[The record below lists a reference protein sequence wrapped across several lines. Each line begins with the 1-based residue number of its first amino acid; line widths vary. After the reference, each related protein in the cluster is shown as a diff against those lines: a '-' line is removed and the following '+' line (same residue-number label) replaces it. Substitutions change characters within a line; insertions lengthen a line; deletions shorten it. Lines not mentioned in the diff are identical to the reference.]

1 MKKSYCSISILFVA
15 LVFCMATLGAQN
27 VGSILGSVTDATG
40 AVLPGV
46 EIELQNVNTGATRVV
61 VTDDEGSYRARNLS
75 LGTYRVSASLPGFQT
90 AVRSDI
96 VLTIGREAVLN
107 LQLAIGEISEQVE
120 VTGDA
125 PLVETTS
132 SQLSALVDRQQI
144 ADLPLN
150 TRDFAGLIE
159 LQAGTTN
166 YRSNEGDLSLGMGAR
181 ISVSGA
187 RPNASSFSLDG
198 TDITN
203 PIGLLPSG
211 VSGSQLGIEAVREF
225 KLLTSNYTAEH
236 GRAGGAAIVAVS
248 QSGTNAFH
256 GSLYEYHRND
266 NLDAREFF
274 VGEKEEYKQNQFGFS
289 LGGPIARDQLF
300 FFVSYEGLRET
311 RPRTF
316 NSDVP
321 TEAVR
326 QGILPDPSIVID
338 PVVLPYVNLYPLPNG
353 VEAADG
359 WSAAHHR
366 TDTRTTNQDYLA
378 VRMDY
383 EVGNHS
389 FFGRY
394 TLDDSAQT
402 NPTNFEMYIRQGTV
416 RNQYVS
422 LEGRSVLSPRFLNTA
437 RIGFARNYLFDVL
450 EDGPNVPD
458 PSLSFLS
465 GRPFGGISGLDDIS
479 SLQGWSGFNQRLV
492 NGDSYQFNDD
502 MTYDLGSHSL
512 KFGAGTTYHIFDK
525 NNLGRWG
532 GSWQYRGFDDFLE
545 NGSPSRFRLA
555 LAEADPFRTY
565 ISWLTR
571 FYIQDDFQVRP
582 NLTLNIGLRY
592 EYVTVPSERYGRMA
606 NVIHFRDPTSTVGP
620 NIFKNPSGDDFA
632 PRIGLAWDPTGS
644 GNYSIRAGFGVFHDP
659 IIVKQLFVPL
669 DRVPPFWAEADQRNF
684 TPGQFPNVDDI
695 VDELAD
701 GPKGIHF
708 FQSEP
713 SSPYM
718 MQWSLSLQALLAQN
732 LVWETAYSGSRG
744 VHLSNRGSLD
754 IPEPQFC
761 GGTQFILGQEG
772 QDTSAPAALCA
783 GKADGT
789 SYYPPGTNWINPSF
803 TRMHYYATGA
813 ASAYHAWKNTVTK
826 RFADGLQFQTAYTW
840 SKTLDNGSAV
850 ISGELAETANM
861 DPWNMELDW
870 GLSDFHTA
878 HTWVTNF
885 TYDLPFGQNQSGVA
899 KALAD
904 GWQVAGIFTLSSGIP
919 FSATAHPDTV
929 HRDMAE
935 ARPNLAPAFV
945 GQSPIL
951 SGGVQCNADCRY
963 LDTDAFT
970 VPEPG
975 FYGNLGRN
983 TIVGDGYGTADF
995 SILKS
1000 VYFGA
1005 DGSTRVQFR
1014 AEFFNIANHTNF
1026 DLPADRI
1033 FSSRGSVQSTAGRIN
1048 DIVSRPRQVQLAL
1061 RIEF

>member
-1 MKKSYCSISILFVA
+1 MKKGYSNISILFVA
-15 LVFCMATLGAQN
+15 LVFSMATLGAQN
-27 VGSILGSVTDATG
+27 TGSILGRVSDATG

-46 EIELQNVNTGATRVV
+46 EVELANVDTGATRVV
-61 VTDDEGSYRARNLS
+61 VTDDEGSYRARNLG

-90 AVRSDI
+90 AVRND
-96 VLTIGREAVLN
+96 VVMTIGREAVLN
-107 LQLAIGEISEQVE
+107 LQLAIGEISVRVE

-125 PLVETTS
+125 PLIETTS

-150 TRDFAGLIE
+150 SRDFAGLIQ
-159 LQAGTTN
+159 LSAGTTN

-198 TDITN
+198 TDITG

-211 VSGSQLGIEAVREF
+211 ASGSQLGIEAVREF
-225 KLLTSNYTAEH
+225 KMLTSNYTAEH

-248 QSGTNAFH
+248 QSGTNGFH

-274 VGEKEEYKQNQFGFS
+274 TSEKEEYKQNQFGAS
-289 LGGPIARDQLF
+289 LGGPVARDRAF

-311 RPRTF
+311 RPITF
-316 NSDVP
+316 NADVP
-321 TEAVR
+321 TLAVR
-326 QGILPDPSIVID
+326 QGIFPDPTIIMD
-338 PVVLPYVNLYPLPNG
+338 PAVAPYLDLWPAPTG

-359 WSAAHHR
+359 WSAEFQRSA
-366 TDTRTTNQDYLA
+366 TRVTNQDYLA

-394 TLDDSAQT
+394 TLDDSSVT
-402 NPTNFEMYIRQGTV
+402 NPTNFEMYIRNGTV

-437 RIGFARNYLFDVL
+437 HIGFARSYLFDVL
-450 EDGPNVPD
+450 EDGPMVPD
-458 PSLSFLS
+458 PSLSFLT
-465 GRPFGGISGLDDIS
+465 GRPFGGISGLDDIT
-479 SLQGWSGFNQRLV
+479 SLSGWSGFNQRLV

-502 MTYDLGSHSL
+502 MSYDMGSHSL
-512 KFGAGTTYHIFDK
+512 KFGVGVTWHIFDK

-532 GSWQYRGFDDFLE
+532 GSWQYRSFADFLE

-565 ISWLTR
+565 TNWLTR
-571 FYIQDDFQVRP
+571 FYIQDDFQISP
-582 NLTLNIGLRY
+582 NLTINLGLRY
-592 EYVTVPSERYGRMA
+592 EYVTIPSERYGRMA
-606 NVIHFRDPTSTVGP
+606 NVINFTDPTSTVGP
-620 NIFKNPSGDDFA
+620 DIFENPSGDDFA
-632 PRIGLAWDPTGS
+632 PRVGLAWDPTGT

-659 IIVKQLFVPL
+659 ILVKQLFVPL
-669 DRVPPFWAEADQRNF
+669 DRVPPFWSEADQRNF

-708 FQSEP
+708 FESKP

-718 MQWSLSLQALLAQN
+718 MQWSLSLQTMLTQN
-732 LVWETAYSGSRG
+732 LVWETAYAGSKG
-744 VHLSNRGSLD
+744 VHLSNRGSID
-754 IPEPQFC
+754 IPVPLFC
-761 GGTQFILGQEG
+761 GGTQRIAGQVG
-772 QDTSAPAALCA
+772 DTSAPADLCV

-789 SYYPPGTNWINPSF
+789 SYYPTGTNWINPNF
-803 TRMHYYATGA
+803 TRMHYYGTGA
-813 ASAYHAWKNTVTK
+813 ASEYHSWKNTVTK
-826 RFADGLQFQTAYTW
+826 RFAAGLQFQSAYTW
-840 SKTLDNGSAV
+840 AKTIDNGSAV

-878 HTWVTNF
+878 HVWVTNF
-885 TYDLPFGQNQSGVA
+885 TYDLPFGQNWSGVVA
-899 KALAD
+899 KGLLE
-904 GWQVAGIFTLSSGIP
+904 GWQVAGIFTWASGNP
-919 FSATAHPDTV
+919 FSATNHPDNT

-935 ARPNLAPAFV
+935 SRPNLAPAFV
-945 GQSPIL
+945 GKSTIL
-951 SGGVQCNADCRY
+951 SGGVQCTSDCRY
-963 LDTDAFT
+963 LDTNAFT
-970 VPEPG
+970 PAEDG

-983 TIVGDGYGTADF
+983 TVVGPGFSTADF
-995 SILKS
+995 SILKNFR
-1000 VYFGA
+1000 FGA
-1005 DGSTRVQFR
+1005 EGSKRVQFR

-1026 DLPADRI
+1026 GLPSDRI
-1033 FSSRGSVQSTAGRIN
+1033 FNGNGSTSSSAGRI
-1048 DIVSRPRQVQLAL
+1048 DDTVARPRQIQLAL